1 MRRLLIITGLL
12 LSLIALVAVA
22 SFADKPMTQEKEM
35 CMVMS
40 GNPAEIAIYGL
51 IRSIHGLG
59 GDIKVD
65 GDAVSI
71 TLNLDDKQLQML
83 KEALAKPEPMMEN
96 MKVDGKS
103 IVMMR
108 SDCPE
113 AGPDGKPGRFLHGNT
128 DGQGFFG
135 HSSDTKNMQVWM
147 QGDNKNLQ
155 FFTQGMSCGKDCKC
169 DCECCK
175 TNRRMMEGMVKMGM
189 PCGPDCK
196 CDCKCCQERHKMMQG
211 GACNGKCDSCKD
223 GCKMM
228 GKDGKGCGM
237 MAGGGCPMMSG
248 KDGGCKMMQGM
259 MGKDGKGC
267 GMMGGMM
274 KGMPGMEGMKG
285 MHGMMGGMMGMMPP
299 MDMEIT
305 GKCPKCGE
313 MMNFTVK
320 CKMKMPPMGEMGM
333 MGMMPPP
340 PPDASM
346 PDDCKDCKNK

>member
-12 LSLIALVAVA
+12 LSLIALVAIA
-22 SFADKPMTQEKEM
+22 SFADKPITQEKEI

-71 TLNLDDKQLQML
+71 TLNLDEKQLQML

-169 DCECCK
+169 DC
-175 TNRRMMEGMVKMGM
+175 
-189 PCGPDCK
+189 
-196 CDCKCCQERHKMMQG
+196 KCCQERHKMMQ

-237 MAGGGCPMMSG
+237 M
-248 KDGGCKMMQGM
+248 GGCKMMQGM

-285 MHGMMGGMMGMMPP
+285 MQGMMGPMMGMMPP

-313 MMNFTVK
+313 TMNFTVK
-320 CKMKMPPMGEMGM
+320 CKMKMQNMGDMGM
-333 MGMMPPP
+333 MGLMPPPP
-340 PPDASM
+340 PPDAPM